1 MNKPYCRRFVMVLVM
16 SSVLWTSTSQAF
28 FCFSMGGRNR
38 TRDNYYPV
46 PPSYGAFGTAGL
58 PAMPYS
64 PVMRQ
69 PPLTPVAPIETPNVD
84 YPAQTEPVSKQH
96 IFH

>member
-1 MNKPYCRRFVMVLVM
+1 MPVRRWSIVLLVM

-28 FCFSMGGRNR
+28 FCFSMGGGGRH
-38 TRDNYYPV
+38 RDGHYPV
-46 PPSYGAFGTAGL
+46 PPPYGVFGAAGP

-64 PVMRQ
+64 RVMPQ
-69 PPLTPVAPIETPNVD
+69 PPLTPIAPVETRNVD
-84 YPAQTEPVSKQH
+84 YPVQTVPVAKQH